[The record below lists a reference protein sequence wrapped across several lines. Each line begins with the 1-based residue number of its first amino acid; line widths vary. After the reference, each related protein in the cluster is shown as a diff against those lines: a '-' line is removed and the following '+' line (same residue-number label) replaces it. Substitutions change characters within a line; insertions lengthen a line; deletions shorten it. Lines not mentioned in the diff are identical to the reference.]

1 MAHAVIGGLLSS
13 TLLTLVVVPVVLVY
27 IDRVGLWARKRFSRS
42 ADELARAHKPA
53 E

>member
-1 MAHAVIGGLLSS
+1 MAHAVIGGLISS

-27 IDRVGLWARKRFSRS
+27 IDRVGLWTKKRFSRS
-42 ADELARAHKPA
+42 ADELAHRHKPA